1 MQYMNSLSTLFRTGD
16 NENKTSMAR
25 ISISQAARDFKVSRN
40 SIYKKINSGQLTK
53 DSDGLVDTSDML
65 RLFSSSTTKQQSS
78 TASDNVQVQILGH
91 REQLL
96 QQEVDKLKMQV
107 QALEQQLQYVQA
119 NEAWLKQQLDQKLI
133 EHKNNEKKG
142 LLGRIFG

>member
-1 MQYMNSLSTLFRTGD
+1 
-16 NENKTSMAR
+16 MAR

-53 DSDGLVDTSDML
+53 DSEGLVDTSDLL
-65 RLFSSSTTKQQSS
+65 RVFSSSTSKQQSS
-78 TASDNVQVQILGH
+78 TVSDNSEIQVIGH

-96 QQEVDKLKMQV
+96 QQEVDKLKMQI
-107 QALEQQLQYVQA
+107 QSLQQQLQYVQA

-133 EHKNNEKKG
+133 EHKSQDKKG

>member
-1 MQYMNSLSTLFRTGD
+1 
-16 NENKTSMAR
+16 MAR

-53 DSDGLVDTSDML
+53 DSEGLVDTSDLL
-65 RLFSSSTTKQQSS
+65 RVFSSSTSKQYSS
-78 TASDNVQVQILGH
+78 TVSDNSEIQVTGH

-107 QALEQQLQYVQA
+107 QALEQQLQYVEA
-119 NEAWLKQQLDQKLI
+119 NEQWLKQQLDQKLI
-133 EHKNNEKKG
+133 EHKDTRYQEKKG

>member
-1 MQYMNSLSTLFRTGD
+1 
-16 NENKTSMAR
+16 MAR

-40 SIYKKINSGQLTK
+40 SIYKKINSRQLTK
-53 DSDGLVDTSDML
+53 DSEGLVDTSDLL
-65 RLFSSSTTKQQSS
+65 RVFSSSTSKQQLS
-78 TASDNVQVQILGH
+78 TVSDNSEIQVIGH

-107 QALEQQLQYVQA
+107 QSLQQQLQYVQA

-133 EHKNNEKKG
+133 EHKSQDKKG

>member
-1 MQYMNSLSTLFRTGD
+1 
-16 NENKTSMAR
+16 MAR

>member
-1 MQYMNSLSTLFRTGD
+1 
-16 NENKTSMAR
+16 MAR

-53 DSDGLVDTSDML
+53 DSGGLVDTSDML
-65 RLFSSSTTKQQSS
+65 RLFSASTSKKQMS
-78 TASDNVQVQILGH
+78 TESDNSEVQFVGH

-96 QQEVDKLKMQV
+96 QQEVDKLRLQV
-107 QALEQQLQYVQA
+107 QSLEQQLQYVKA

-133 EHKNNEKKG
+133 EHKSFEKKG
-142 LLGRIFG
+142 LLGRLFG

>member
-1 MQYMNSLSTLFRTGD
+1 
-16 NENKTSMAR
+16 MAR

-53 DSDGLVDTSDML
+53 DSEGLVDTSDLL
-65 RLFSSSTTKQQSS
+65 RVFSSSTSKQQLS
-78 TASDNVQVQILGH
+78 TVSDNSEIQVIGH

-107 QALEQQLQYVQA
+107 QSLQQQLQYVQA

-133 EHKNNEKKG
+133 EHKSQDKKG

>member
-1 MQYMNSLSTLFRTGD
+1 MNSLSTLFRTGD

>member
-1 MQYMNSLSTLFRTGD
+1 MNSLSTLFRTGD

-53 DSDGLVDTSDML
+53 DSEGLVDTSDML

-78 TASDNVQVQILGH
+78 TASDNVQVQTLGH

-133 EHKNNEKKG
+133 EHKSSEKKG
-142 LLGRIFG
+142 LLGRFFG